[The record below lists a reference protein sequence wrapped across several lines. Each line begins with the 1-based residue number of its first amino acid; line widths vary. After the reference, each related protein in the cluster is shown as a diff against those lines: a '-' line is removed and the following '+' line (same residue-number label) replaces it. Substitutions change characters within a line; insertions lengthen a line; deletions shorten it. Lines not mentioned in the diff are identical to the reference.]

1 VGGPTEYAFR
11 RQLGTAPVPHVA
23 EKICTMGRR
32 TTDHSRNVRPSPLV
46 CLVTGASRGIGL
58 ETTLE
63 LERRGHRVYAG
74 MRDPDRRNA
83 EAAARISA
91 RAVVLQLDVTDDAA
105 VVRALDE
112 VVQVETRIDV
122 VVNNAG
128 FGAATSVEEAT
139 VEQAR
144 RIFDTNVLGPLR
156 LICAAVPR
164 MRSQGSGVV
173 VQVSSL
179 NGRLVPPLGGLYAA
193 SKFALEA
200 LSEALAYEVARFGVR
215 VAIIEPGP
223 YETGV
228 WDALDIGPSLADGRS
243 PYAPLFE
250 RTFPTFRSRAL
261 PNVREVAVAI
271 ADAVEDPAT
280 PLRVPVGMT
289 IERFRERRRE
299 LDDEQFA
306 PGWWERARNTW

>member
-1 VGGPTEYAFR
+1 
-11 RQLGTAPVPHVA
+11 
-23 EKICTMGRR
+23 MGAQ
-32 TTDHSRNVRPSPLV
+32 LV

-58 ETTLE
+58 DAALE
-63 LERRGHRVYAG
+63 LARRGHRVYAG
-74 MRDPDRRNA
+74 MRDPGGRNA
-83 EAAARISA
+83 EAAARLSPHT
-91 RAVVLQLDVTDDAA
+91 VVLELDVTDDAG
-105 VVRALDE
+105 VTRALDGTVSAE
-112 VVQVETRIDV
+112 GRIDA

-128 FGAATSVEEAT
+128 FGAATSIEEAT

-156 LICAAVPR
+156 IVNAAVPL
-164 MRSQGSGVV
+164 MRAQGGGVV

-200 LSEALAYEVARFGVR
+200 MSEALAYEAARFGVR
-215 VAIIEPGP
+215 VAIVAPGP

-228 WDALDIGPSLADGRS
+228 WDALDVSAALADGTS
-243 PYAPLFE
+243 PYAPLYE
-250 RTFPTFRSRAL
+250 QTFPTFRSRAL
-261 PNVREVAVAI
+261 PDVAEVAVAI

-280 PLRVPVGMT
+280 PLRVPVGMEV
-289 IERFRERRRE
+289 ERFRERRRA

-306 PGWWERARNTW
+306 AGWWEHARGAW

>member
-1 VGGPTEYAFR
+1 
-11 RQLGTAPVPHVA
+11 
-23 EKICTMGRR
+23 MGWR
-32 TTDHSRNVRPSPLV
+32 TTGDSRNVPTRLV

-58 ETTLE
+58 ETALE
-63 LERRGHRVYAG
+63 IARRGHRVYAG
-74 MRDPDRRNA
+74 MRDPGGRNS
-83 EAAARISA
+83 EAATRISA
-91 RAVVLQLDVTDDAA
+91 HAVVLELDVTDDAA
-105 VVRALDE
+105 VARALDE
-112 VVQVETRIDV
+112 VVKAETRIDV

-156 LICAAVPR
+156 LIHAAVPL
-164 MRSQGSGVV
+164 MRAQGSGVV

-200 LSEALAYEVARFGVR
+200 LSEALAYEAARFGVR
-215 VAIIEPGP
+215 VAIVEPGP

-228 WDALDIGPSLADGRS
+228 WDALDVGPSLADGTS
-243 PYAPLFE
+243 AYAPLFE
-250 RTFPTFRSRAL
+250 QTFPAFRARAI
-261 PNVREVAVAI
+261 PNVTVVAVAI

-280 PLRVPVGMT
+280 PLRVPVGMNLG
-289 IERFRERRRE
+289 RFRERRRE

-306 PGWWERARNTW
+306 PDWWERARKTW

>member
-1 VGGPTEYAFR
+1 
-11 RQLGTAPVPHVA
+11 
-23 EKICTMGRR
+23 MGRP
-32 TTDHSRNVRPSPLV
+32 TTRDSRNVRSTGLV

-58 ETTLE
+58 ETVLE
-63 LERRGHRVYAG
+63 LARRGHRVYAG
-74 MRDPDRRNA
+74 MRELGGRNA
-83 EAAARISA
+83 EAATWTSA
-91 RAVVLQLDVTDDAA
+91 HAIVLELDVTDDAA
-105 VVRALDE
+105 VAHALDE
-112 VVQVETRIDV
+112 VVKAERRIDV

-139 VEQAR
+139 VEQAQ

-156 LICAAVPR
+156 LIRAAVPL
-164 MRSQGSGVV
+164 MRAQGSGVV

-215 VAIIEPGP
+215 VAIVEPGP

-228 WDALDIGPSLADGRS
+228 WDALDVGRSLADGTS

-261 PNVREVAVAI
+261 PNVTEVAVAV
-271 ADAVEDPAT
+271 ADAIEDPAT
-280 PLRVPVGMT
+280 PLRVPVGMDVA
-289 IERFRERRRE
+289 RLRERRRE

-306 PGWWERARNTW
+306 PEWWERARDAW